1 MGFVWFG
8 ELRVMESKMDQYEI
22 MEQIGRG
29 AFGAAIL
36 VNHKAEKKKYVLKK
50 IRLARQTER
59 CRRSA
64 HQEMALIARIR
75 HPYIVEFKEAWVEKG
90 CYVCIVTGYCE
101 GGDMAELMKKSNGA
115 YFPEE
120 KLCKWF
126 TQLLLAVEYLHS
138 NYVLHR
144 DLKCSNIFLTKD
156 QDIRLG
162 DFGLAKTL
170 KQDDLASS
178 VVGTP
183 NYMCPELLADIPYGF
198 KSDIWSLGCCVY
210 EMAAHRP
217 AFKAFDMAGLI
228 SKINRS
234 SIGPLPPCYSPSLKI
249 LIKGMLRKSPEH
261 RPTASEVLKHPY
273 LQPYVDQYRPSFAP
287 LTAFSPEKP
296 ISSATYTKRHMAES
310 QNSTSSS
317 SDKDS
322 LMSNERNIE
331 TTAPKC
337 DNKATEMDIALIDDD
352 GSELEVKKSSHNEQH
367 SNVESKQPKTIRNIM
382 MALKEGKGREAT
394 SPMRGGREATSPMRG
409 SRLKAGGVSAQKVNT
424 DISSKLPKPT
434 FIAPSLK
441 PNLESPTVPPVKASP
456 DSSKRIYGSH
466 QSKLQLLMTEPS
478 PKVKP
483 KHDMTP
489 PPSSIKQVEGDGV
502 PPRPRQRTPPS
513 LLRRPTFPGRM
524 RLAGFDVPNAANDSG
539 KLGPSN
545 TGQESEMSHCHLFN
559 GNVPRI
565 SRPITREPHKAFE
578 RNSKAMQTESSNS
591 ASSSVSI
598 QGCELADDAT
608 TFIDMREHILPDHDN
623 VTKSVGV
630 ESRPDSSPSTTCS
643 RCTMTEEASEETCEV
658 TLNFQNTITRNEKVS
673 SNLTLDHPVENS
685 KKMFASEDSLPRNQ
699 TTVSTASTCDDRSV
713 DIPTAS
719 MCDNRY
725 VDTSTEVAEEIEGLR
740 DTSNEMAITKSLKH
754 PHSTSVEKSVCE
766 EVGSVNKLNDRPETV
781 TDDDKFT
788 VKDRLSLVAETAP
801 VITSTKASSQ
811 KVLQEKGTVMQ
822 NPAQERPDTSHLPA
836 AFDDVIHVIRHSSY
850 RVGSDQPVMES
861 VEMGVQNVDVG
872 KFINVMRDD
881 IEMRNTNPQMTLKSS
896 NSSEAETLKSNISDQ
911 LEMRNTSTTTPP
923 TLKSSSF
930 SDPASLKS
938 SSISENPQ
946 DVSNT
951 VSLVSESD
959 SSEHS
964 KCNTPTTK
972 DKPPEKEI
980 LDVKSFRQRAEA
992 LEELLELSAELLQ
1005 HNRLEELQVVLKPF
1019 GKDKVSPRETAIWLA
1034 RSLKGMMSEE
1044 NGGRCSS

>member
-1 MGFVWFG
+1 MYW
-8 ELRVMESKMDQYEI
+8 
-22 MEQIGRG
+22 
-29 AFGAAIL
+29 
-36 VNHKAEKKKYVLKK
+36 
-50 IRLARQTER
+50 
-59 CRRSA
+59 
-64 HQEMALIARIR
+64 
-75 HPYIVEFKEAWVEKG
+75 
-90 CYVCIVTGYCE
+90 
-101 GGDMAELMKKSNGA
+101 
-115 YFPEE
+115 
-120 KLCKWF
+120 
-126 TQLLLAVEYLHS
+126 
-138 NYVLHR
+138 
-144 DLKCSNIFLTKD
+144 
-156 QDIRLG
+156 
-162 DFGLAKTL
+162 
-170 KQDDLASS
+170 
-178 VVGTP
+178 
-183 NYMCPELLADIPYGF
+183 
-198 KSDIWSLGCCVY
+198 
-210 EMAAHRP
+210 
-217 AFKAFDMAGLI
+217 
-228 SKINRS
+228 
-234 SIGPLPPCYSPSLKI
+234 
-249 LIKGMLRKSPEH
+249 
-261 RPTASEVLKHPY
+261 
-273 LQPYVDQYRPSFAP
+273 
-287 LTAFSPEKP
+287 
-296 ISSATYTKRHMAES
+296 
-310 QNSTSSS
+310 
-317 SDKDS
+317 
-322 LMSNERNIE
+322 
-331 TTAPKC
+331 
-337 DNKATEMDIALIDDD
+337 
-352 GSELEVKKSSHNEQH
+352 
-367 SNVESKQPKTIRNIM
+367 
-382 MALKEGKGREAT
+382 
-394 SPMRGGREATSPMRG
+394 
-409 SRLKAGGVSAQKVNT
+409 
-424 DISSKLPKPT
+424 
-434 FIAPSLK
+434 
-441 PNLESPTVPPVKASP
+441 
-456 DSSKRIYGSH
+456 
-466 QSKLQLLMTEPS
+466 QLLMTEPS

-489 PPSSIKQVEGDGV
+489 PSASIKQAEGDGV

-545 TGQESEMSHCHLFN
+545 TDQESEMSHCHLFN

-630 ESRPDSSPSTTCS
+630 DSRPDSSPSTTCS
-643 RCTMTEEASEETCEV
+643 RCTMAEEASEETSEV
-658 TLNFQNTITRNEKVS
+658 TLNFQNTISNDEKVS
-673 SNLTLDHPVENS
+673 SNLSLDHPVENS

-699 TTVSTASTCDDRSV
+699 TTVSTASICDDRSV

-740 DTSNEMAITKSLKH
+740 DTSNEMVLTKSLKH
-754 PHSTSVEKSVCE
+754 PHSVSGEKSICE
-766 EVGSVNKLNDRPETV
+766 EVGSVNKLNNRPETV

-788 VKDRLSLVAETAP
+788 VKERLSLVSETAP

-811 KVLQEKGTVMQ
+811 KVLQEKGTVTQ

-911 LEMRNTSTTTPP
+911 LEMRNTSTSTPP

-930 SDPASLKS
+930 SDAASLKS

-964 KCNTPTTK
+964 KCNMPTTK

-1044 NGGRCSS
+1044 NGGRCST

>member
-1 MGFVWFG
+1 
-8 ELRVMESKMDQYEI
+8 MESKMDQYEI

-64 HQEMALIARIR
+64 HQEMALIARIK

-101 GGDMAELMKKSNGA
+101 GGDMAELMKKLNGA

-156 QDIRLG
+156 HDIRLG

-170 KQDDLASS
+170 KADDLASS

-296 ISSATYTKRHMAES
+296 LSSVKDTKKHMAES

-322 LMSNERNIE
+322 LMSIERNIATE
-331 TTAPKC
+331 TTTLKS
-337 DNKATEMDIALIDDD
+337 DSKATEIDVALINDD
-352 GSELEVKKSSHNEQH
+352 GSEQEAIKSSHNEQC

-382 MALKEGKGREAT
+382 MALKEGR
-394 SPMRGGREATSPMRG
+394 GREATSPMRG
-409 SRLKAGGVSAQKVNT
+409 SRVKAVGVSTQKVNT
-424 DISSKLPKPT
+424 EVLSKLPKPT
-434 FIAPSLK
+434 FISPGLK
-441 PNLESPTVPPVKASP
+441 LNLESPAVPLVKATP
-456 DSSKRIYGSH
+456 DSAKRIQGSYH
-466 QSKLQLLMTEPS
+466 SKLQLLMTEPS

-489 PPSSIKQVEGDGV
+489 LSGLIKQVEGDGV

-513 LLRRPTFPGRM
+513 LLRRPSFAGRM
-524 RLAGFDVPNAANDSG
+524 RLAGVDVPNAANDSG

-545 TGQESEMSHCHLFN
+545 SGQESEMSHCHMFN
-559 GNVPRI
+559 GVPRI
-565 SRPITREPHKAFE
+565 SRQITREPQKAFE
-578 RNSKAMQTESSNS
+578 RSSKGLQTESSNS

-608 TFIDMREHILPDHDN
+608 TFIDMREHVLPNHDN
-623 VTKSVGV
+623 ITNIIGV
-630 ESRPDSSPSTTCS
+630 ESRPDSSQSTTCS
-643 RCTMTEEASEETCEV
+643 HCKMAEEMSEDSNDV
-658 TLNFQNTITRNEKVS
+658 TLNFKNTISDEKVS
-673 SNLTLDHPVENS
+673 SNLTLDDLPVENS
-685 KKMFASEDSLPRNQ
+685 KKMFASEDSLPKNQ
-699 TTVSTASTCDDRSV
+699 TTRSV
-713 DIPTAS
+713 DTP
-719 MCDNRY
+719 
-725 VDTSTEVAEEIEGLR
+725 TEVAEEIEDLR
-740 DTSNEMAITKSLKH
+740 DISKEMALTKSLKN
-754 PHSTSVEKSVCE
+754 PPSISGEKSVCE
-766 EVGSVNKLNDRPETV
+766 EFGSVNNLNNRPETV
-781 TDDDKFT
+781 TGDDKFT
-788 VKDRLSLVAETAP
+788 VKDRLSLVSETAP
-801 VITSTKASSQ
+801 VITATKISS
-811 KVLQEKGTVMQ
+811 
-822 NPAQERPDTSHLPA
+822 QERPDASHLPA
-836 AFDDVIHVIRHSSY
+836 AFDDIIHVIRHSSY
-850 RVGSDQPVMES
+850 RVGSDQPVKES

-872 KFINVMRDD
+872 KFINAMRDD
-881 IEMRNTNPQMTLKSS
+881 IEMRNISSPMTLKSS
-896 NSSEAETLKSNISDQ
+896 TSSESATLKSNIPDQ
-911 LEMRNTSTTTPP
+911 FEMRNAST
-923 TLKSSSF
+923 SF
-930 SDPASLKS
+930 SDAESLKS
-938 SSISENPQ
+938 S
-946 DVSNT
+946 VSDHPSLKEQEVNNT
-951 VSLVSESD
+951 VSLISESD
-959 SSEHS
+959 SAEHS
-964 KCNTPTTK
+964 KCNTPTTTE
-972 DKPPEKEI
+972 DKPPLAKEI
-980 LDVKSFRQRAEA
+980 LDVKSFQQRAEA
-992 LEELLELSAELLQ
+992 LEELLELSADLLQ
-1005 HNRLEELQVVLKPF
+1005 QNRLEELQVVLKPF

-1034 RSLKGMMSEE
+1034 RSLKGMMSDE
-1044 NGGRCSS
+1044 NGRRCSS

>member
-1 MGFVWFG
+1 
-8 ELRVMESKMDQYEI
+8 MESKMDQYEI

-64 HQEMALIARIR
+64 HQEMALIARIK

-101 GGDMAELMKKSNGA
+101 GGDMAELMKKLNGA

-156 QDIRLG
+156 HDIRLG

-170 KQDDLASS
+170 KADDLASS

-296 ISSATYTKRHMAES
+296 ISSVNDTKKHMAES

-322 LMSNERNIE
+322 LMSIERNIA
-331 TTAPKC
+331 TTMATTPTS
-337 DNKATEMDIALIDDD
+337 DSKATEIDVALINDD
-352 GSELEVKKSSHNEQH
+352 GSEQEAIKSSHNEQC

-382 MALKEGKGREAT
+382 MALKEGRGRD
-394 SPMRGGREATSPMRG
+394 ATSPMRG
-409 SRLKAGGVSAQKVNT
+409 SRVKAVGVSAQKVNT
-424 DISSKLPKPT
+424 EVLSKLPKPT
-434 FIAPSLK
+434 IISPGLK
-441 PNLESPTVPPVKASP
+441 ANLESPGVPLVKATP
-456 DSSKRIYGSH
+456 DSAKRIQGSYH
-466 QSKLQLLMTEPS
+466 SKLQLLMTEPS

-483 KHDMTP
+483 KLDTTP
-489 PPSSIKQVEGDGV
+489 LSGFIKQVEGDGV

-513 LLRRPTFPGRM
+513 LLRRPSFAGRM
-524 RLAGFDVPNAANDSG
+524 RLAGVDNPNAVNDSG
-539 KLGPSN
+539 KPGPSN
-545 TGQESEMSHCHLFN
+545 SGQESEMNQCQMFN
-559 GNVPRI
+559 GVPRI
-565 SRPITREPHKAFE
+565 SRQISREPQKAFE
-578 RNSKAMQTESSNS
+578 RSSKGLQTDSSNS

-608 TFIDMREHILPDHDN
+608 TFIDMREHILPNHN
-623 VTKSVGV
+623 NATNI
-630 ESRPDSSPSTTCS
+630 ESRPDSSQSTTCS
-643 RCTMTEEASEETCEV
+643 HCKMAEEMSEDSNEA
-658 TLNFQNTITRNEKVS
+658 TLNFQNTIISNEKVS
-673 SNLTLDHPVENS
+673 SNLTLDDLPVENS
-685 KKMFASEDSLPRNQ
+685 KKMFALEDSLPKNQ
-699 TTVSTASTCDDRSV
+699 TTRSV
-713 DIPTAS
+713 GTPA
-719 MCDNRY
+719 
-725 VDTSTEVAEEIEGLR
+725 EAAEEIEDLQ
-740 DTSNEMAITKSLKH
+740 DISKEMALTKSLQN
-754 PHSTSVEKSVCE
+754 PPSISGEKSVCDE
-766 EVGSVNKLNDRPETV
+766 FGSVNNLNNRPETV
-781 TDDDKFT
+781 TGDDKFT
-788 VKDRLSLVAETAP
+788 VKDRLSLVTETAP
-801 VITSTKASSQ
+801 VITATKLSS
-811 KVLQEKGTVMQ
+811 
-822 NPAQERPDTSHLPA
+822 QERPDTSHLPA
-836 AFDDVIHVIRHSSY
+836 AFDDIIHVIRHSSY
-850 RVGSDQPVMES
+850 RVGSDQPVKES

-872 KFINVMRDD
+872 KFINAMRDD
-881 IEMRNTNPQMTLKSS
+881 IEMRNVTSPMTLKSS
-896 NSSEAETLKSNISDQ
+896 TSSESATLKSNISDQ
-911 LEMRNTSTTTPP
+911 FEMRNAST
-923 TLKSSSF
+923 SF
-930 SDPASLKS
+930 SDAESLKS
-938 SSISENPQ
+938 S
-946 DVSNT
+946 VSDHPSLKEQEVNNAA
-951 VSLVSESD
+951 SLVSESD
-959 SSEHS
+959 SAEHS
-964 KCNTPTTK
+964 KCNTPTTTE
-972 DKPPEKEI
+972 DKPEGKPLAKEI
-980 LDVKSFRQRAEA
+980 LDVKSFQQRAEA
-992 LEELLELSAELLQ
+992 LEELLELSADLLQ
-1005 HNRLEELQVVLKPF
+1005 QNRLEELQVVLKPF

-1034 RSLKGMMSEE
+1034 RSLKGMMSDE
-1044 NGGRCSS
+1044 NGRRSS